1 MTVQDKI
8 IWMESIRGRNHP
20 LSLFRG
26 WLDEYL
32 PEYTALNL
40 IQVGGTNGK
49 GSTCQWL
56 NFILEKE
63 GYKVGVFTSPHLI
76 SHTERIRVNSE
87 NISFERWEMIFDKY
101 EQLFKE
107 KEFTMFEMDLFMA
120 VAYFIAERIDWGII
134 EVGMGGRLDATTALN
149 YKATLITNIG
159 KDHMEYLG
167 ETLHDIAIE
176 KSGIFKP
183 DVPAIA
189 YDTTFFSVM
198 EEQALQKH
206 TSLVVADYDLSRYDL
221 SKLPAYQRE
230 NLTLALSALEM
241 LHLLKP
247 AVVQEVINSFV
258 WEGRFMV
265 VREDPLLIVDGA
277 HNVPGIQALIRSL
290 KGFHGTIYFSAL
302 KEKEVDRMIRIL
314 FEFDSDLVLVHFDSY
329 RVCDIEGMAQRFGL
343 PCITFE
349 EMKYELDHT
358 QGDSLVCGSLY
369 FIGDVLKWVEKSRN
383 HK

>member
-1 MTVQDKI
+1 M
-8 IWMESIRGRNHP
+8 
-20 LSLFRG
+20 FRG

-189 YDTTFFSVM
+189 YDTTCFSVM